1 MAHFLEYRSCNDDYV
16 PFRVTRST
24 CEQNTLEQNTLEQN
38 TNIHFKENEQ
48 KIPWLNFEEDT
59 RLAAID
65 ARLEH
70 ICYVEEARI
79 NNDKT
84 LIEQQLIE
92 NNKEIIEEYT
102 IINKISVDE
111 AIEYLKS
118 CHYCGNTD
126 IPFGDEYCNERC
138 QDYAIEFCY
147 PCFRAADCKVCDNY
161 WRHSTYIY
169 RNGYIYPDDDGYE
182 EYSFSDRH
190 NYELDEEE
198 EQELEQE
205 LEDDIDDDDIDCH
218 PTMEEY
224 YNSINNNDE
233 EEEPT
238 YTSTSLCRACKE
250 YVYKNPNSNYCEP
263 CINYHGKSETGTI
276 VYYNPDE

>member
-24 CEQNTLEQNTLEQN
+24 CEPNRLEQNKIQQDTFQHN
-38 TNIHFKENEQ
+38 NYPDANIHFRQ
-48 KIPWLNFEEDT
+48 TSAILPWINLQEDT

-70 ICYVEEARI
+70 ICALEEARI
-79 NNDKT
+79 NDDKT
-84 LIEQQLIE
+84 KIEQQLFE

-102 IINKISVDE
+102 IIYKLSVDE

-118 CHYCGNTD
+118 CHHCGNTD

-138 QDYAIEFCY
+138 QDYSIEFCY

-161 WRHSTYIY
+161 WRHRCYIREEQQQEQELDDDY
-169 RNGYIYPDDDGYE
+169 NDDGYE

-190 NYELDEEE
+190 NN
-198 EQELEQE
+198 
-205 LEDDIDDDDIDCH
+205 DDDEHNDD
-218 PTMEEY
+218 
-224 YNSINNNDE
+224 NDE
-233 EEEPT
+233 YECDNDEHETFEEKI
-238 YTSTSLCRACKE
+238 CRLGDE
-250 YVYKNPNSNYCEP
+250 Y
-263 CINYHGKSETGTI
+263 
-276 VYYNPDE
+276 DM

>member
-24 CEQNTLEQNTLEQN
+24 CEPNILEQKTFEQNTFQHN
-38 TNIHFKENEQ
+38 NYQDANIHFRQ
-48 KIPWLNFEEDT
+48 TSAILPWINLEEDT
-59 RLAAID
+59 HLAAID

-70 ICYVEEARI
+70 ICAVEEARI

-84 LIEQQLIE
+84 KIEQQLIE
-92 NNKEIIEEYT
+92 NNKEIIEEYV

-118 CHYCGNTD
+118 CHHCGNTD

-138 QDYAIEFCY
+138 QDYSIEFCY

-161 WRHSTYIY
+161 WRHRCYIQQ
-169 RNGYIYPDDDGYE
+169 DDDDDYE

-190 NYELDEEE
+190 NYELDEDNDD
-198 EQELEQE
+198 
-205 LEDDIDDDDIDCH
+205 EDDEYDDDNDYDERE
-218 PTMEEY
+218 TFEEK
-224 YNSINNNDE
+224 ICRLGDE
-233 EEEPT
+233 
-238 YTSTSLCRACKE
+238 Y
-250 YVYKNPNSNYCEP
+250 
-263 CINYHGKSETGTI
+263 
-276 VYYNPDE
+276 DM